1 MKKSKSSG
9 AVFVFGSYNADIVSY
24 VRMFPK
30 HGQTVTA
37 DSTKILSGGKGANQA
52 IACRR
57 LCSDTHFFVKVG
69 NDEFGSKAEEILK
82 NNDFAGL
89 YLNRS
94 HSRKTGTASII
105 SSLKDRDNMIAIDLG
120 ANCTVT
126 PEEIDAVEGVIRQSA
141 VVLTQLENNLDA
153 ISQVIQLGS
162 ESGCKTI
169 LNPAPYH
176 PKAKQLLCWAN
187 IVTPNETEASSL
199 SGIEV
204 VDIESATSAAQAIRD
219 MGAKVV
225 IITLGS
231 NGCLLHTHEG
241 TTHYPAYPCHV
252 TDTSGAGDSFNGAL
266 AASLAAN
273 QPIEEAV
280 NFANAFAA
288 CATEKLGASNMPT
301 LDEVNTKLASMTRNI
316 K

>member
-1 MKKSKSSG
+1 MKQTKSSG
-9 AVFVFGSYNADIVSY
+9 AVFVLGSYNADIVSY
-24 VRMFPK
+24 VSAFPK

-37 DSTKILSGGKGANQA
+37 DSTKILPGGKGANQA
-52 IACRR
+52 IASRR
-57 LCSDTHFFVKVG
+57 LCSDTHFLVKVG
-69 NDEFGSKAEEILK
+69 NDEFGKQAKAVLESYG
-82 NNDFAGL
+82 FAGL
-89 YLNRS
+89 YLNQS
-94 HSRKTGTASII
+94 HNSNTGTANII
-105 SSLKDRDNMIAIDLG
+105 SSSHDRNNMIAIDLG

-126 PEEIDAVEGVIRQSA
+126 QEEIDVVEGVIRQST

-153 ISQVIQLGS
+153 ISQVLQLGS
-162 ESGCKTI
+162 ESGAKTI

-176 PKAKQLLCWAN
+176 PKAQQLLPWVH

-204 VDIESATSAAQAIRD
+204 VDIESATSAAQVIQE

-231 NGCLLHTHEG
+231 NGCLLHTHEES
-241 TTHYPAYPCHV
+241 THFPAYPSHV

-273 QPIEEAV
+273 QSIEEAV

-301 LDEVNTKLASMTRNI
+301 LDEVNTKLLNLTRNT